1 MKAWQEVVHS
11 MENKTEIKL
20 DPTDRTVLAT
30 LENSVSGM
38 SAEDL
43 AQKLGLENML
53 LLYQLDRLV
62 KLGLLKRSRPMFMQ
76 PELYEVT
83 AQGRANMSD

>member
-1 MKAWQEVVHS
+1 
-11 MENKTEIKL
+11 MENETGIKL
-20 DPTDRTVLAT
+20 DASDRNVLAT
-30 LENSVSGM
+30 LEKAASGM

-53 LLYQLDRLV
+53 LFYQLDRLV

-83 AQGRANMSD
+83 GLGRENVSG